1 MNMRLKLPVHMA
13 NELSYGCHIKL
24 SGGYVRMAERA
35 IALYEQEGC
44 SSFQFFAKN
53 PRSLQVKHFIATEAE
68 RCRQLME
75 LYRLRSV
82 IHSAYP
88 LNLATSIHDQLEAAI
103 QHIHSLC
110 NDLEIAEA
118 TGAIGVVV
126 HFGVVKKSNRLE
138 GYRDILTTLN
148 TVLTMYKGP
157 ALILLENQAGLYGG
171 IGSTLE
177 EHVQIKQLCIAPDR
191 VGFCFDTCHA
201 YVSGLWHA
209 DDCLGTEQLIR
220 HGEQLGYWDDVEV
233 VHVNDAA
240 EPFGSMR
247 DRHAQL
253 GKGHIS
259 LAAMKEL
266 LSASQLNG
274 VMNVLETPASDVSL
288 HHAEWEILRQLHYSN

>member
-1 MNMRLKLPVHMA
+1 MA

-35 IALYEQEGC
+35 IALFEQNGC
-44 SSFQFFAKN
+44 SSFQFFSKN
-53 PRSLQVKHFIATEAE
+53 PRSLQVKHFSTAEAE

-75 LYRLRSV
+75 QYRLRSV

-88 LNLATSIHDQLEAAI
+88 LNLATSIQDQPEVAI
-103 QHIHSLC
+103 QHVHSLC

-126 HFGVVKKSNRLE
+126 HFGIVKKSNRLE

-148 TVLTMYKGP
+148 AVLTMYKGP
-157 ALILLENQAGLYGG
+157 TLILLENQAGLHGG
-171 IGSTLE
+171 IGSTFE
-177 EHVQIKQLCIAPDR
+177 EHVQIKQLCMDPDR
-191 VGFCFDTCHA
+191 IGFCFDTCHA

-209 DDCLGTEQLIR
+209 DDQSGTEQLIL
-220 HGEQLGYWDDVEV
+220 HGERVGYWDDVEV

-240 EPFGSMR
+240 EPYGSLR

-253 GKGHIS
+253 GKGQIP

-266 LSASQLNG
+266 LSTPQLNG
-274 VMNVLETPASDVSL
+274 VMNVLETPASDVSF
-288 HHAEWEILRQLHYSN
+288 HQAEWEILRTLQYSN